1 MEPNDNQL
9 TSYFHHHHLQNPIS
23 TTAPSPTN
31 GLLPP
36 GDSTSGAHL
45 MYPHP
50 SAVPTTNA
58 ITTSTTTAT
67 NTNTTAAAA
76 ATTSSSPLE
85 GKRKRG
91 RPRKY
96 GTPEQALAAK
106 KAAAAANAA
115 ATQTQQQQT
124 TSSHST
130 SSSKERKDLTI
141 SSSSKK
147 SNLLAPGMENLNLI
161 SRFFEGFLAN
171 YVLLHVVWFWEGLK

>member
-50 SAVPTTNA
+50 SAVTTTNA

-106 KAAAAANAA
+106 KGRRCSKRCRNSTAA
-115 ATQTQQQQT
+115 ATNDVV
-124 TSSHST
+124 SL
-130 SSSKERKDLTI
+130 DLI
-141 SSSSKK
+141 FQGEEGP
-147 SNLLAPGMENLNLI
+147 NHLL
-161 SRFFEGFLAN
+161 FFQEI
-171 YVLLHVVWFWEGLK
+171 